1 MCNSPVVVYS
11 KCRPLMI
18 PIIQKRQEE
27 MSIYDIPNMCA
38 YCSYK
43 FWKGSR
49 RILRYL
55 LHQNPTK
62 YILGPLNKN
71 LIEVNAGWS
80 SSWGPRKHNSS
91 IRQTEQCGAD
101 EPNKTHNNTTNCKS
115 SMTFNQFPYR
125 VSFRWKS
132 SSTQRTRSNTP

>member
-1 MCNSPVVVYS
+1 
-11 KCRPLMI
+11 
-18 PIIQKRQEE
+18 
-27 MSIYDIPNMCA
+27 MCA

-71 LIEVNAGWS
+71 LIEVNVGRS
-80 SSWGPRKHNSS
+80 SSLGPRK
-91 IRQTEQCGAD
+91 
-101 EPNKTHNNTTNCKS
+101 NKTAFAKRNNAALMSQIKHITTQQIANR
-115 SMTFNQFPYR
+115 Q
-125 VSFRWKS
+125 
-132 SSTQRTRSNTP
+132 